1 MSTIETLSDVNNTFL
16 SRREL
21 TCDFPGSSGKLKS
34 MEAVDM
40 VTKEFKL
47 DGKVVIPMRLKT
59 HVGMSKVTG
68 TFYVYE
74 DEGLAKKHINPTIF
88 SRLEKTKA
96 KIAEAEKA
104 AADAAAAETPA
115 EEEKQKHQLKRRKQN
130 NAVEKKGNKGS
141 SPKVYGYYKVEG
153 DKVTRTRKIV
163 LDVEKEYTC
172 QNIRID
178 AHVENVATQNSY
190 NKKN

>member
-40 VTKEFKL
+40 ITKEFKL

-68 TFYVYE
+68 TFYVYD

-88 SRLEKTKA
+88 SRLDKAKA

-104 AADAAAAETPA
+104 AAEAEAPAEEAAAEAPA
-115 EEEKQKHQLKRRKQN
+115 EEAAAEAPAEEAAEEKT
-130 NAVEKKGNKGS
+130 E
-141 SPKVYGYYKVEG
+141 
-153 DKVTRTRKIV
+153 
-163 LDVEKEYTC
+163 
-172 QNIRID
+172 
-178 AHVENVATQNSY
+178 
-190 NKKN
+190 

>member
-1 MSTIETLSDVNNTFL
+1 MIETITDVNNTFL

-21 TCDFPGSSGKLKS
+21 TCDFRGLGGKLKS
-34 MEAVDM
+34 LEAVDM

-59 HVGMSKVTG
+59 QVGKPTVTG

-96 KIAEAEKA
+96 KIAEAA
-104 AADAAAAETPA
+104 AKEVPA
-115 EEEKQKHQLKRRKQN
+115 EEAKEVPAEEAKEVPAEEAKEVPAEEAKEVPAEVKADDAPAKEEKT
-130 NAVEKKGNKGS
+130 E
-141 SPKVYGYYKVEG
+141 
-153 DKVTRTRKIV
+153 
-163 LDVEKEYTC
+163 
-172 QNIRID
+172 
-178 AHVENVATQNSY
+178 
-190 NKKN
+190 

>member
-1 MSTIETLSDVNNTFL
+1 MSIIQTLSDVNNTFL

-21 TCDFPGSSGKLKS
+21 TCDFAGVGGKLKS
-34 MEAVDM
+34 MEATDM

-68 TFYVYE
+68 IFYVYD

-96 KIAEAEKA
+96 KAAEAEKAEAEKAEAEKAEAEKA
-104 AADAAAAETPA
+104 AAEAPAAEESSK
-115 EEEKQKHQLKRRKQN
+115 EEEKT
-130 NAVEKKGNKGS
+130 E
-141 SPKVYGYYKVEG
+141 
-153 DKVTRTRKIV
+153 
-163 LDVEKEYTC
+163 
-172 QNIRID
+172 
-178 AHVENVATQNSY
+178 
-190 NKKN
+190 

>member
-1 MSTIETLSDVNNTFL
+1 
-16 SRREL
+16 
-21 TCDFPGSSGKLKS
+21 

-104 AADAAAAETPA
+104 AEDAAAEAPAEDAAAEAPAEDAAAEAPA
-115 EEEKQKHQLKRRKQN
+115 EEKTE
-130 NAVEKKGNKGS
+130 
-141 SPKVYGYYKVEG
+141 
-153 DKVTRTRKIV
+153 
-163 LDVEKEYTC
+163 
-172 QNIRID
+172 
-178 AHVENVATQNSY
+178 
-190 NKKN
+190 